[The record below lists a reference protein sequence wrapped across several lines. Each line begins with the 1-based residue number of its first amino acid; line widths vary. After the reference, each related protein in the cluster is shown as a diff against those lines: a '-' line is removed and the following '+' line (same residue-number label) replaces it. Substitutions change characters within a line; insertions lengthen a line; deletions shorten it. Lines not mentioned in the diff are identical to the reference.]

1 MSNRLLS
8 RALTLLIGVGV
19 GYGLARLPFAHA
31 AKPSTPQKPAWTRVI
46 VGLKDPL
53 TPPVIRELKASL
65 GARIVTLDAGKTYV
79 LILLRPGETLASV
92 KARSPRIAF
101 VEPQTVMSISPDTPH
116 TVVVLTTTHP
126 PHKGHK

>member
-101 VEPQTVMSISPDTPH
+101 VEPQTVMSTSTETTQRD
-116 TVVVLTTTHP
+116 VGLTSRNPAHRGQ
-126 PHKGHK
+126 K